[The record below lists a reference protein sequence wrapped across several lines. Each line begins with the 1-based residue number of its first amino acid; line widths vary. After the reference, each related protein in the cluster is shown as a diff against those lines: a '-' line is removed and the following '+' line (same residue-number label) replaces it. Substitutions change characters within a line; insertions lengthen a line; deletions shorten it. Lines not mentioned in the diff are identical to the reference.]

1 MTKLLSRSFLA
12 QLAHGADFNVS
23 FWVFASNPVISIIE
37 EGHSGVALFI
47 VLSGFILSQ
56 NQPSRQDIG

>member
-1 MTKLLSRSFLA
+1 
-12 QLAHGADFNVS
+12 VS

-37 EGHSGVALFI
+37 EGYSGVAPFI

-56 NQPSRQDIG
+56 NQPSRQGIG